1 MGFVPGPARGTDEGE
16 GARNDATLAGL
27 GRGARSCGT
36 AHRVHGVDRLRPR
49 RPAEGAR
56 GDRGAGAAAT
66 PALAALPP
74 DADLPADRLEERV
87 DGGAEALRADGCRRL
102 LHWRFETPPADAE
115 ALVFETADG
124 ARTVLTREA
133 GDERTPGPGDEAQL
147 SPQSAYFRRGSVYV
161 RIFLD
166 PGAPESPEL
175 RKRAEEIDRVLA
187 AGGSL

>member
-1 MGFVPGPARGTDEGE
+1 MRQRWPAWVVAPALSAPLVAFTAWVGYGLLVPPKTREAV
-16 GARNDATLAGL
+16 AA
-27 GRGARSCGT
+27 
-36 AHRVHGVDRLRPR
+36 P
-49 RPAEGAR
+49 
-56 GDRGAGAAAT
+56 AAT

-115 ALVFETADG
+115 ALVFATVDG
-124 ARTVLTREA
+124 ARTVLAREA

-147 SPQSAYFRRGSVYV
+147 SAQSAYFRRGSVYV

-166 PGAPESPEL
+166 PGAAESPEL
-175 RKRAEEIDRVLA
+175 RKRAEEIDRMLA
-187 AGGSL
+187 AGGAS